1 MYVARDEFRRE
12 GTIAQRSCA
21 ELPTMSLSDA
31 DGLSGVRR
39 RATRILD
46 RVASVLPT
54 VRARL
59 FALVL
64 VALVPALV
72 ILVYD
77 EWLAR
82 ERGFA
87 ALTRSVDAG
96 RSPDAAGDGRPHHA
110 RRAPAWRARGRS
122 GRRRA
127 LSRGDAQAGRCA
139 ARRSPLQQPP
149 DRRRHDRRCAGERRT
164 ARSQGQRAR
173 PARVR
178 AGPAHARLRDRG
190 LSSRTGHRRTGSQS
204 RTTRRERG
212 RHADVRR
219 VREHRPRLGGR
230 VHRTLRPSR
239 RAPC

>member
-1 MYVARDEFRRE
+1 
-12 GTIAQRSCA
+12 
-21 ELPTMSLSDA
+21 MSPSDA
-31 DGLSGVRR
+31 DELSGIRR
-39 RATRILD
+39 RASHIVD
-46 RVASVLPT
+46 RAASVLPT

-87 ALTRSVDAG
+87 ALTDLSTRVVRLLQREMDDRITRGAHRLGRAG
-96 RSPDAAGDGRPHHA
+96 GG
-110 RRAPAWRARGRS
+110 S

-127 LSRGDAQAGRCA
+127 VSCGHAQAGRRA
-139 ARRSPLQQPP
+139 ARRSSLQQPV
-149 DRRRHDRRCAGERRT
+149 DRGRRDRRCAGERG
-164 ARSQGQRAR
+164 AAGSQGQRAR

-190 LSSRTGHRRTGSQS
+190 LSSRTGHRRARSQP
-204 RTTRRERG
+204 RATCRER
-212 RHADVRR
+212 RRRADVRR
-219 VREHRPRLGGR
+219 VREHRPRLGVPGSSN
-230 VHRTLRPSR
+230 VPAFR
-239 RAPC
+239 RAPS